1 MTFAAKLHTALLD
14 QLGKDWVIFM
24 PSWDHQR
31 RCPWQGPMSVPSA
44 MVIHHTAA
52 AATDSTNPTNPG
64 NRKGANAGVI
74 EYIQHKFEVPAAN
87 CTLDRDGRVYVHSAY
102 PVWHAGLG
110 SFTGK
115 KPWSQLRIPDNQGN
129 DYMAGVEV
137 MSKGIKK
144 DWTVHQQDSLVFL
157 LRSWRDAADWDN
169 VGLLRRP
176 RHRDWTSRKID
187 PVYSNTEIGAM
198 ITRYGFATSATG
210 VSA

>member
-1 MTFAAKLHTALLD
+1 MTFAVNLRAALLD
-14 QLGKDWVIFM
+14 QLGKDWVIFE
-24 PSWDHQR
+24 PRWDVQR
-31 RCPWQGPMSVPSA
+31 RCAWQGKGALPVA

-52 AATDSTNPTNPG
+52 AATDSTNPKNPG
-64 NRKGANAGVI
+64 NQRNANAGVI

-115 KPWSQLRIPDNQGN
+115 KPWNTLGVPDNRGN

-137 MSKGIKK
+137 MSKGLKR

-157 LRSWRDAADWDN
+157 LRSWRDAAGWGN
-169 VGLLRRP
+169 IGELRRP
-176 RHRDWTSRKID
+176 RHRDWTTRKVD
-187 PVYSNTEIGAM
+187 PVYTNAEIGSM
-198 ITRYGFATSATG
+198 ILEYGFAHTA
-210 VSA
+210 